1 MPKSDGAG
9 AVIAAAHPQGVARGP
24 AAAGLTLSEVPL
36 TGLSLSFKPAVIA
49 APPKAPETDAG

>member
-1 MPKSDGAG
+1 MPKPNGAG

-36 TGLSLSFKPAVIA
+36 TGLSLSVA
-49 APPKAPETDAG
+49 ARPKALETDAG